1 MLRIVSLIASATE
14 IVHALGLGRFQ
25 VGRSHE
31 CDYPGSVLAL
41 PVCTRP
47 SFAVDGDS
55 ATIDRLV
62 KEKMQAAASVY
73 QICGDVLR
81 ELAPTH
87 LITQTQCR
95 VCAVSLQ
102 DVERELCRPLSTR
115 PRVVALE
122 PNSLNDIWGDILR
135 VAEACGV
142 ASAGR
147 ELVDSLQAGVNRISS
162 LAARPAA
169 RPRVACVEWMEPLM
183 AAGNWIPELIEL
195 AGGHNLFTRAGVH
208 SPWLDWEDVRA
219 ADPDVIVVS
228 PCGFGLDRVR
238 SEMHWLTDRP
248 GWTALAAV
256 RARRV
261 FLVDGNQYMTRPG
274 PRVVESLQILA
285 GILHPDRF
293 PQEDFADSA
302 RVCRFMS

>member
-62 KEKMQAAASVY
+62 KERLQAAVSVY
-73 QICGDVLR
+73 EIFGDVLR
-81 ELAPTH
+81 DLAPTH

-95 VCAVSLQ
+95 VCAVSLEE
-102 DVERELCRPLSTR
+102 VERQLSRSLSTH
-115 PRVVALE
+115 PKVVALE

-142 ASAGR
+142 SSVGR
-147 ELVDSLQAGVNRISS
+147 DLVDSLQAGMGEISRV
-162 LAARPAA
+162 AAGPAA

-183 AAGNWIPELIEL
+183 AAGNWIPELIGL
-195 AGGHNLFTRAGVH
+195 AGGHNLFTRAGAH
-208 SPWLDWEDVRA
+208 SPWLDWEELRA

-238 SEMHWLTDRP
+238 SEMHWLTNRP
-248 GWTALAAV
+248 GWARLAAV

-274 PRVVESLQILA
+274 PRVLDSLQILA

-293 PQEDFADSA
+293 GKENFTDSA
-302 RVCRFMS
+302 QVCRLMS